1 VYDKYII
8 PILIA
13 GSILLPMFMFFVTTF
28 IIISKN
34 RQRKLQLEKK
44 EIEFQ
49 YERQILKA
57 KLEVQEKGLNQLSQ
71 EIHDNIGQVL
81 TSVYANLI
89 TVLNSRNFDTNPLIE
104 TTKNQV
110 SHALKDLRNI
120 SHVLNSEYVN
130 RIGLEESIKKEL
142 DYLSS
147 YHNLNFKFSFDADI
161 DNLPPGNELM
171 VFRIAQEA
179 LTNII
184 KHANASIITIT
195 ISEDDHNFTMTIVD
209 NGVGFID
216 SDERAR
222 GIGLLT
228 MQQRAK
234 VMNGSLQIASTK
246 QSGTRLALTI
256 PIYE

>member
-1 VYDKYII
+1 MYDKYLI
-8 PILIA
+8 PVLIA

-34 RQRKLQLEKK
+34 RQRKLQLEKQ

-49 YERQILKA
+49 YERQILKT

-81 TSVYANLI
+81 TGAYANLI
-89 TVLNSRNFDTNPLIE
+89 TFLNSEKSTTHELIE
-104 TTKNQV
+104 VTKNQV
-110 SHALKDLRNI
+110 SNALKDLRNI
-120 SHVLNSEYVN
+120 SHVLNSGYIN

-147 YHNLNFKFSFDADI
+147 YHAIEFKTSFDGEV
-161 DNLPPGNELM
+161 DNLSPDKELM

-179 LTNII
+179 LTNIV
-184 KHANASIITIT
+184 KHAKASLVTID
-195 ISEDDHNFTMTIVD
+195 ILQNDQDFTMTIND
-209 NGVGFID
+209 NGVGFTD
-216 SDERAR
+216 SGAAPK

-228 MQQRAK
+228 MQQRAE
-234 VMNGSLQIASTK
+234 VMNGSLQLT
-246 QSGTRLALTI
+246 SGPAMGTSLILTI
-256 PIYE
+256 PTNE